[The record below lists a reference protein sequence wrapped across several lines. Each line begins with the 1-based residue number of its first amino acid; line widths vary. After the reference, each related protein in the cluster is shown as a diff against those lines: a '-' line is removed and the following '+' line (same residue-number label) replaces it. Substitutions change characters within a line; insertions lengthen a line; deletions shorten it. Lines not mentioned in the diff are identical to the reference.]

1 MTLRK
6 KYQDEKRVSEPY
18 KTHFK
23 DLVTQFR
30 MDRIVQPE
38 AKFLSI
44 RSISVGLIDDI
55 LKKY

>member
-1 MTLRK
+1 
-6 KYQDEKRVSEPY
+6 
-18 KTHFK
+18 
-23 DLVTQFR
+23 